1 MVYTTFQITNLH
13 PKIVYEISV
22 KHLRENGEIHYTNR
36 LDTLFL
42 FISNSRIKLLF
53 AKLSRLQFFDQVRF
67 TRQVHEFVFIK

>member
-13 PKIVYEISV
+13 HKIVYETSVSV
-22 KHLRENGEIHYTNR
+22 KNLRENGEIHYTNR

-53 AKLSRLQFFDQVRF
+53 AKLS
-67 TRQVHEFVFIK
+67 